1 MESHKTILVNFLFF
15 VLNLKFY
22 DAELNQNLS
31 QHEVWFVSTWLLKLY
46 TRLPNSTLW
55 SKWMTNTRG
64 KLTVAVGAALERH
77 Q

>member
-46 TRLPNSTLW
+46 TRLPNSTL
-55 SKWMTNTRG
+55 
-64 KLTVAVGAALERH
+64 
-77 Q
+77 